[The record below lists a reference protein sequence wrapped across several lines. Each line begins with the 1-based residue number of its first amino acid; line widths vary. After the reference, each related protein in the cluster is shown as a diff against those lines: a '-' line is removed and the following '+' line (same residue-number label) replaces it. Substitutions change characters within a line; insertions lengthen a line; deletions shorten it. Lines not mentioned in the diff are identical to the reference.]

1 MEAVVSFQQIPPPLA
16 GSAIDRRSPEQNAS
30 RLGKAPTMS
39 LAETVQNWFHQLRTW
54 AKLGSHLETSH
65 GHSQPPN
72 VSEQALQQN
81 LTAGVPTA
89 SPDYAPQKPEAE
101 SNQIASTDTST
112 SKPDHHGIRV
122 RAVDGIAPGYLLPGP
137 EGFLLS
143 MKPDHW
149 MSPTSTECLHPIF
162 GEATRALLRLK
173 PDILTQEVLRSSKII
188 DLQLRMRAPSIPVD
202 NCYELQACIRIA
214 CGDRKTVKRVERQL
228 KKISWLSAEQR
239 SRVPIL
245 VDFDSLLAATYLS
258 SPSTEDQDTITRSV
272 SARDLFF
279 KVSPPIFSS
288 SAFGL
293 KLCASTSGEKKVRNQ
308 VSCIGGLVIVEGESR
323 EPQKE
328 IVAFVTTAHGLVELL
343 RNDDDVDEA
352 SVSSSDSSNHASLED
367 EKNHEEENQRQTK
380 AEYIDLDDA
389 PNNQT
394 ANSTFKN
401 IYRDSCEEFS
411 LQIGSWTT
419 IEPIFPIQFTET
431 RWRGPSR
438 NHEESAGSTDNDEI
452 ELLTADDSTCSADF
466 ALFSRRGFENMR
478 NHYCSMG
485 SPDKRIYVESSI
497 GNERLMEGDA
507 RIILDPRVSVSCR
520 LLKGIFPVYIGKTT
534 FQTRRIIMDAPLS
547 QGASGSW
554 VVKDGDFCGF
564 IIMISR
570 SESTALIMSA
580 EDLFKSIQRVSWPPS
595 TVRVAS
601 VLDLE
606 IIRMRPWTENWAV
619 GQCVR
624 KHRLMED
631 SLGRVYQNVDR
642 NMKDER
648 RGRIVNNPAESP
660 TQVVLIGPEAQGQH
674 GMGRIT
680 FSRYCLEASQ
690 QSGTYRR
697 PSNCGSAQ
705 PSSTAGGI
713 SRIELQLDWYYY
725 VPVIF
730 SNWGSA
736 IGDETVTKARLRA
749 AGLLSSITK
758 PL

>member
-1 MEAVVSFQQIPPPLA
+1 
-16 GSAIDRRSPEQNAS
+16 
-30 RLGKAPTMS
+30 MS

-308 VSCIGGLVIVEGESR
+308 VSCIGGLVIIEGESR

-352 SVSSSDSSNHASLED
+352 SVSSSESSNHASLED

-438 NHEESAGSTDNDEI
+438 NHKESAGSTDNDEI

-466 ALFSRRGFENMR
+466 ALFSRRGFENM
-478 NHYCSMG
+478 
-485 SPDKRIYVESSI
+485 PDQYF
-497 GNERLMEGDA
+497 A
-507 RIILDPRVSVSCR
+507 
-520 LLKGIFPVYIGKTT
+520 
-534 FQTRRIIMDAPLS
+534 A

-697 PSNCGSAQ
+697 RERGSHSRYGSIASNCGSAQ

-758 PL
+758 PLFVVQDLRGNVDSVIHVEQLGAEETWLYEKCLEPQWCKLKIKDLDST